1 MPDYDLLRGKV
12 TAHLGD
18 KEKGLVEVSL
28 GGYDKDQDKIHAR
41 VEQAVSG
48 LYWLPEIGD
57 VVEVFV
63 PRTPGYEA
71 HVLRVHRPEGNEQV
85 AACWTD
91 KNDRKQI
98 KTRSGHMI
106 TMDDTQDKTS
116 ITVQSAGGLQVS
128 LADDPKTVTIKGKD
142 GDTPKLTMDM
152 KNDTISLDAGKKFTI
167 TCGSASI
174 EIDSSGNVSIR
185 AKGKLELSGQEITL
199 NAQTKFT
206 AKGQQM
212 ELSGGMT
219 TKITGQTQ
227 LQMSSS
233 GITEVKGSMIKLN

>member
-18 KEKGLVEVSL
+18 KEKGLIEVSL
-28 GGYDKDQDKIHAR
+28 GGYDKDQDKLHAR
-41 VEQAVSG
+41 VEQTVSG

-91 KNDRKQI
+91 KNDRKQL
-98 KTRSGHMI
+98 KTRSGHTI
-106 TMDDTQDKTS
+106 TWDDTQDKTG

-128 LADDPKTVTIKGKD
+128 LEDEPKTVTVKGKD
-142 GDTPKLTMDM
+142 GDTPKLTLDV
-152 KNDTISLDAGKKFTI
+152 KNDAISLAAGKKCTI
-167 TCGSASI
+167 TCGGVTI
-174 EIDSSGNVSIR
+174 EIDSSGNISIQ

-199 NAQTKFT
+199 NAQSKLT
-206 AKGQQM
+206 AKGQQV